1 MGGGG
6 RGRAEK
12 KKRERGVLK
21 SPCEESAISQAKCEW
36 LTQLSEGGESIPRG
50 ERGMFLLDESRGLR
64 GDWGLRLRSRAGLA
78 LRPRLTFFSLHL
90 ETQAKES

>member
-1 MGGGG
+1 MDSLFSQLEFRETEGGGGG
-6 RGRAEK
+6 RGKAEK

-50 ERGMFLLDESRGLR
+50 ERGMFCWMKAVG
-64 GDWGLRLRSRAGLA
+64 WGVTGG
-78 LRPRLTFFSLHL
+78 
-90 ETQAKES
+90 